1 MLRTIKKFQVLD
13 KGERRA
19 AEQGKHSEG
28 VSGLHQAAEEGQGE
42 EERGGG
48 EVQEVGAEPQEG
60 AAQDTGAVLFCLLS
74 LDSRRTA

>member
-1 MLRTIKKFQVLD
+1 MC

-28 VSGLHQAAEEGQGE
+28 VGGLHQAAEEGPGK
-42 EERGGG
+42 EERAGG

-60 AAQDTGAVLFCLLS
+60 ASQDTGELICCSSVTILN
-74 LDSRRTA
+74 